1 MESRQGVPIVDEQ
14 PAQPKDQGTKE
25 DTNGATDA
33 TMKEPLAE
41 SGAGNSAEPNTE
53 SADKSSQDAPNPGS
67 STGTGPVE
75 TMRPSGSHEVK
86 QEKEAEQVPST
97 VITEDPVA
105 GAPTRQWLNAEVTPI
120 LLQGMRKIAVERP
133 QNPLKALGQYL
144 IDHS

>member
-1 MESRQGVPIVDEQ
+1 MESQQGEPIVDEQ
-14 PAQPKDQGTKE
+14 PKEQGTTE
-25 DTNGATDA
+25 PANGATDV
-33 TMKEPLAE
+33 TMKGQLTE
-41 SGAGNSAEPNTE
+41 SVAGSGAEPNTE
-53 SADKSSQDAPNPGS
+53 STDRSPQDAPNPAS

-75 TMRPSGSHEVK
+75 TMRPSDSHEVK
-86 QEKEAEQVPST
+86 QEKEAEQVSST

-105 GAPTRQWLNAEVTPI
+105 GAPTRQWLNAEVTPV